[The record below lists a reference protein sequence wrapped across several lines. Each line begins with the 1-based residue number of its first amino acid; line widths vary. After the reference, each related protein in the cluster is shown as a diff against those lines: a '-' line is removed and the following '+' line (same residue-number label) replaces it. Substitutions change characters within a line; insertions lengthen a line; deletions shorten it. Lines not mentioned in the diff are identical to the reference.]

1 MVGACVRIRFD
12 SRADRRRF
20 RMERPPYSLEQGF
33 KARRRGI
40 AAGNCGLHRAAI
52 LVAEDHDEFRVTVG
66 NRIFDARQLERPRD
80 ISRDTNDEELIERAI
95 KNQLGRDATV
105 GTRQDRDRRIL
116 MIGGMLPQ
124 IGEMVERYRSADVRA
139 IAFYERLPQLVAAL
153 RRGRNGEQQ
162 EQEPIAQQTPHRL
175 SI

>member
-1 MVGACVRIRFD
+1 
-12 SRADRRRF
+12 
-20 RMERPPYSLEQGF
+20 
-33 KARRRGI
+33 
-40 AAGNCGLHRAAI
+40 
-52 LVAEDHDEFRVTVG
+52 
-66 NRIFDARQLERPRD
+66 
-80 ISRDTNDEELIERAI
+80 
-95 KNQLGRDATV
+95 
-105 GTRQDRDRRIL
+105 